1 MAMQTAEPIKLLCQT
16 LDVSRAGYY
25 AHNHKPERPRRQ
37 QDQTLTPLIRQEFEA
52 SRKSYGS
59 PRLQVALR
67 RQGHHCGKNRVARLM
82 RQAGLRARQKRRFR
96 PRTTQSNHG
105 FAIAEN
111 WLAKVP
117 APALPNQ
124 VWVSDITY
132 LPTQE
137 GWLYLAMTLDAC
149 SRKVVGWCTDDSLET
164 FMVTEALK
172 LARQRRGPAPG
183 LLHHSDRGVQYA
195 SSACRALLANYKI
208 TASMSRK
215 GNCYD
220 NAMAESF
227 FATLKTEAFEDGIP
241 ATKAQAKQQVFVY
254 IEGFYNTRRFHSA
267 LGYQSPVDFENQFS

>member
-1 MAMQTAEPIKLLCQT
+1 MQTAEPIKLICQT
-16 LDVSRAGYY
+16 LEVSRAGYY
-25 AHNHKPERPRRQ
+25 AHRHKPERSRHQ
-37 QDQTLTPLIRQEFEA
+37 QDQTLMPLICQAFEG

-67 RQGHHCGKNRVARLM
+67 RQGHACGKNRVARLM

-105 FAIAEN
+105 FAVAEN
-111 WLAKVP
+111 WLAKMP
-117 APALPNQ
+117 APVRPNQ

-149 SRKVVGWCTDDSLET
+149 SRKVVGWCIDDSLET
-164 FMVTEALK
+164 FIVTEALK

-195 SSACRALLANYKI
+195 SSACRALLAYYKI

-227 FATLKTEAFEDGIP
+227 FATLKTEAFEEGIP

>member
-1 MAMQTAEPIKLLCQT
+1 MQTAEPIKLICQA

-25 AHNHKPERPRRQ
+25 AHRHKPERPRRR
-37 QDQTLTPLIRQEFEA
+37 QDQTLTPLICQAFA
-52 SRKSYGS
+52 GSRKSYGS

-82 RQAGLRARQKRRFR
+82 RQAGLRARQKRRFQ

-105 FAIAEN
+105 LAIAEN

-117 APALPNQ
+117 APARPNQ

-137 GWLYLAMTLDAC
+137 GWLYLAMTLDAY

-172 LARQRRGPAPG
+172 LARHRRGPAPG

-195 SSACRALLANYKI
+195 SRACRALLAHYQI

-241 ATKAQAKQQVFVY
+241 TTKAQAKQQVFVY

-267 LGYQSPVDFENQFS
+267 LGYQSPVEFENQFS

>member
-1 MAMQTAEPIKLLCQT
+1 MQTTEPIKLLCQT

-37 QDQTLTPLIRQEFEA
+37 QDQTLTPLICQAFEA

-82 RQAGLRARQKRRFR
+82 RQAGLRVRQKRRFQ

-105 FAIAEN
+105 LAIAEN

-117 APALPNQ
+117 APARPNQ

-149 SRKVVGWCTDDSLET
+149 SRKVVGWCTADSLET

-195 SSACRALLANYKI
+195 SSTCRALLANYQI

>member
-1 MAMQTAEPIKLLCQT
+1 MQTQEPIKLLCQT

-25 AHNHKPERPRRQ
+25 AHRHKPERPRRQ
-37 QDQTLTPLIRQEFEA
+37 QDQTLTPLICQAFAA

-59 PRLQVALR
+59 PRLQIALR
-67 RQGHHCGKNRVARLM
+67 RQGHPCGKNRVARLM
-82 RQAGLRARQKRRFR
+82 RQVGLRARQKRRFR
-96 PRTTQSNHG
+96 PCTTQSNHG
-105 FAIAEN
+105 LAVAEN

-117 APALPNQ
+117 APARPNQ

-149 SRKVVGWCTDDSLET
+149 SRKVVGWHTDDSLET

-195 SSACRALLANYKI
+195 SSACQALLAKFQI

-220 NAMAESF
+220 NALAESF
-227 FATLKTEAFEDGIP
+227 FATLKTEAFQDGIP

-267 LGYQSPVDFENQFS
+267 LGYQSPVEFENQFC

>member
-1 MAMQTAEPIKLLCQT
+1 MAMQTTQPIKLLCQT

-37 QDQTLTPLIRQEFEA
+37 QDQTLTPLICQEFEA

-67 RQGHHCGKNRVARLM
+67 RQGHPCGKNRVARLM

-149 SRKVVGWCTDDSLET
+149 SRKVVGWCTADSLET

-220 NAMAESF
+220 NAIAESF

>member
-1 MAMQTAEPIKLLCQT
+1 MARQTAQPIKLLCQT

-25 AHNHKPERPRRQ
+25 AHRHKPEGPRRQ
-37 QDQTLTPLIRQEFEA
+37 QDQTLTPLIRQGFAA

-67 RQGHHCGKNRVARLM
+67 RQGHACGKNRVARLM
-82 RQAGLRARQKRRFR
+82 RQAGLRARQKRRFQ

-105 FAIAEN
+105 LAIAEN

-117 APALPNQ
+117 APARPNQ

-164 FMVTEALK
+164 FPVSGLK
-172 LARQRRGPAPG
+172 
-183 LLHHSDRGVQYA
+183 
-195 SSACRALLANYKI
+195 
-208 TASMSRK
+208 
-215 GNCYD
+215 
-220 NAMAESF
+220 
-227 FATLKTEAFEDGIP
+227 
-241 ATKAQAKQQVFVY
+241 
-254 IEGFYNTRRFHSA
+254 
-267 LGYQSPVDFENQFS
+267 SPVSAFPPPCSPSRPACAWRGLRAARRR